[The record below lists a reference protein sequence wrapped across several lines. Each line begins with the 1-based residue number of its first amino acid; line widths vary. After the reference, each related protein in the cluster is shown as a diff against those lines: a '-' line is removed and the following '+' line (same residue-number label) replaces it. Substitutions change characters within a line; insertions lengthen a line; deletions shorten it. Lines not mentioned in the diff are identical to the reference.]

1 MGDLKLGDGPKKW
14 PVVLTVHNDVVTDD
28 MYAEGMIGPIGSGPF
43 YLSIQGNDV
52 KFELEVDP
60 IRYST
65 EAFMAAF
72 PHENSLQGGIR
83 LAAFAEQGRELMGEH
98 EGNPAMI
105 RDEETYTM
113 DFSIEA
119 NFYSRAGIPAI
130 FEYYSPRGNR
140 YVQFCVRKVRTNQHA
155 NNANAA
161 NAGNVGTPPPPQQQQ
176 FHPPPPQQP
185 FGNYFQGH
193 QQPHPPPPQ
202 QQQPNFP
209 QQPAPFGFGSP
220 SPATAPAPPPAPF
233 GAPAPPPAP
242 SAAPAPSPF
251 VSTTYQSPAPPP
263 PPVATVNAPAPAT
276 TTNQASNVT
285 PKASNGQWQQ
295 QQQQQQQQQTWT
307 DPNFSGGHGY
317 ASMPNNNQAQ
327 QQQQQQQNDQG
338 QKQKTTGAMNYVLN
352 KLGVQT
358 ADNNS
363 FTSSTK
369 MPASKFFAA
378 DGNANGTASTISS
391 SSASAS
397 L

>member
-1 MGDLKLGDGPKKW
+1 MGDLALDDGPKKW
-14 PVVLTVHNDVVTDD
+14 PMVLTMHNDVVTDD
-28 MYAEGMIGPIGSGPF
+28 KYAEGIIGPIGSGPY
-43 YLSIQGNDV
+43 YLSIHGNDV
-52 KFELEVDP
+52 KFEMEVDP

-72 PHENSLQGGIR
+72 PHENSLQGGVR
-83 LAAFAEQGRELMGEH
+83 LAAFAEQGREIMGEH

-113 DFSIEA
+113 DFHIEA
-119 NFYSRAGIPAI
+119 NFYSRALPTNPTGIPAI
-130 FEYYSPRGNR
+130 FEFYSPRGNR
-140 YVQFCVRKVRTNQHA
+140 YVQFCVRKVRSNQHA
-155 NNANAA
+155 NNANAT
-161 NAGNVGTPPPPQQQQ
+161 NAGNVGTPPPPPPQPQYP

-185 FGNYFQGH
+185 FGTHFQGH
-193 QQPHPPPPQ
+193 
-202 QQQPNFP
+202 QQPNFP
-209 QQPAPFGFGSP
+209 QQPAPAPTPF
-220 SPATAPAPPPAPF
+220 AAPAPPPAPTA
-233 GAPAPPPAP
+233 APAPPPAP
-242 SAAPAPSPF
+242 SAAPF
-251 VSTTYQSPAPPP
+251 GFGSTTFGFGSTTFGSPAPP
-263 PPVATVNAPAPAT
+263 PPVATVHAPAPATTT

-285 PKASNGQWQQ
+285 PKASNG

-327 QQQQQQQNDQG
+327 QQQYNQG
-338 QKQKTTGAMNYVLN
+338 QKQKTGAMNYVLN

-369 MPASKFFAA
+369 MPNSKFFAA